1 GTDPDH
7 DGEPGWK
14 LKARVN
20 GFDLEATTVVRAE
33 DRERLENLC
42 RYLLR
47 PPLADRSLRLLPADQ
62 VALELKSPWKDG
74 TKWIS
79 MSAHTFLE
87 RLASLVPRPRT
98 HHARGSLGETAARGA
113 PARRR

>member
-1 GTDPDH
+1 
-7 DGEPGWK
+7 
-14 LKARVN
+14 
-20 GFDLEATTVVRAE
+20 
-33 DRERLENLC
+33 RERLENLC

-47 PPLADRSLRLLPADQ
+47 PPLADRRLRLLPADQ

-79 MSAHTFLE
+79 MSADTFLE

-98 HHARGSLGETAARGA
+98 HQVLYRG
-113 PARRR
+113 